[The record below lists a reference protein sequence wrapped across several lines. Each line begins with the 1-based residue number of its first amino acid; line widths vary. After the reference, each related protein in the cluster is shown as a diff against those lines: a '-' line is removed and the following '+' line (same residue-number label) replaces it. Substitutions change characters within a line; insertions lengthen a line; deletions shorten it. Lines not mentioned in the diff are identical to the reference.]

1 MILYMDSSAL
11 VKLYIVEEGTDDVIA
26 WMQNADLIG
35 TAIITRVEV
44 VAALTRAIRGNR
56 LEAHE
61 VEEALNDFRS
71 NWAHYQHINL
81 DDQLMARADSLASL
95 YALRGYDAIHLA
107 CALTWSELLGAPISL
122 ATFDREL
129 RDAAQ
134 KSGIEVFPQT
144 P

>member
-1 MILYMDSSAL
+1 MDSSAL
-11 VKLYIVEEGTDDVIA
+11 VKLYIIEEGTDDVIA

-61 VEEALNDFRS
+61 VEESLNEFRD

-81 DDQLMARADSLASL
+81 DNQLIARADALAAQ

-107 CALTWSELLGAPISL
+107 CALTWGELLGAPVSL

-129 RDAAQ
+129 REAAR
-134 KSGIEVFPQT
+134 KSSLDVFPQEDENR
-144 P
+144 